1 MTAQNV
7 QAGMIVR
14 VNRRAGFLAYE
25 STLSH
30 SVLTN
35 NQNNCTSPPNEEAV
49 VRWLGQCCGMLTICD
64 LSIVRATAHSPARAA
79 ATMTI
84 EAWYMDD
91 SDADQRLPHKREPN
105 LPVSSEALIELGVL
119 QWSLS
124 GSEDDEDLA
133 KIRSDR
139 GYSYKDVVDI
149 HKDRMP
155 GYEAKL
161 KTFFEEHI
169 HTDEEI
175 RYVLDGR
182 LDIVG
187 R

>member
-1 MTAQNV
+1 
-7 QAGMIVR
+7 
-14 VNRRAGFLAYE
+14 
-25 STLSH
+25 
-30 SVLTN
+30 
-35 NQNNCTSPPNEEAV
+35 
-49 VRWLGQCCGMLTICD
+49 
-64 LSIVRATAHSPARAA
+64 
-79 ATMTI
+79 
-84 EAWYMDD
+84 MDD